1 MSYVAVY
8 PLATPDTP
16 NKVLTHFD
24 DIVSTLVEHGVGF
37 DRWQPSL
44 IEKGA
49 SNAEMIA
56 AYQSQIDALGYG
68 SAQVSSVTGDHPQR
82 AELRAEGLKAR
93 RYSADNVHFFIAGQG
108 LFCLLVGEYVYAVR
122 CEKNDVL
129 VVPAG
134 CRIGSTWARIRTVWR
149 YVYSI
154 QPKAVCLS
162 SLTRTVPLVFQAWTI
177 KRE

>member
-68 SAQVSSVTGDHPQR
+68 SAQVLSVTGDHPQR

-134 CRIGSTWARIRTVWR
+134 MPHWLDVGENPHCVALRLFHTAEG
-149 YVYSI
+149 
-154 QPKAVCLS
+154 C
-162 SLTRTVPLVFQAWTI
+162 VPQFTDQDSAAGFPGLDD
-177 KRE
+177 